1 MTRVRPARE
10 PNLIL
15 NRAGEDANGRR
26 EDAEADDRDG
36 VATEVARVRR
46 EEGRGAGNSS
56 DGGLNRRLN
65 HRRRGDRTRDL
76 GRGRCDIKKKT
87 EKTGVRNRME
97 AKRAVRRVQK
107 LLLFFL
113 QPPQAAAA
121 RDRNHA
127 EGRIGLV
134 QALTTQRGAVG
145 DEAAGDGERA
155 GEEEQRIARHDSA
168 RE

>member
-107 LLLFFL
+107 LLLFFCGRRR
-113 QPPQAAAA
+113 PPQRAT
-121 RDRNHA
+121 
-127 EGRIGLV
+127 E
-134 QALTTQRGAVG
+134 TMQRGESAWCRRSPRSG
-145 DEAAGDGERA
+145 APLATKQLA
-155 GEEEQRIARHDSA
+155 TASAQARRSS
-168 RE
+168 E

>member
-121 RDRNHA
+121 RDSWPS
-127 EGRIGLV
+127 G
-134 QALTTQRGAVG
+134 
-145 DEAAGDGERA
+145 GELDAPSSRT
-155 GEEEQRIARHDSA
+155 SA
-168 RE
+168 SFTCSTAK

>member
-76 GRGRCDIKKKT
+76 GRGRCDIKK
-87 EKTGVRNRME
+87 ENRE
-97 AKRAVRRVQK
+97 NRCQK
-107 LLLFFL
+107 
-113 QPPQAAAA
+113 
-121 RDRNHA
+121 
-127 EGRIGLV
+127 
-134 QALTTQRGAVG
+134 
-145 DEAAGDGERA
+145 
-155 GEEEQRIARHDSA
+155 
-168 RE
+168 